1 MTIYAAG
8 AVLWR
13 EENGKLLVA
22 LIHRS
27 RHGDWSFPKGKVD
40 PGESLPETA
49 VREIAEETG
58 LKIRLGV
65 KLPTAHYQV
74 PSGEE
79 KEVHYWAA
87 RVNDKAIA
95 NSNFEPSEE
104 VAKVDWVTADN
115 ARKLLT
121 YEFDGT
127 VLETVLELHKKSL
140 LKTKP
145 IIVLRHA
152 KATLRSDW
160 HNGVVVDDG
169 NRPLLPEGD
178 AQAKLIVPLLRAF
191 GPKRIVSS
199 PWVRCFNTL
208 QPYAKKMNLPI
219 IERSQL
225 SENGNKKGPRRTR
238 NVINDILADS
248 KPTVLC
254 SHRPALPTILNE
266 LAKLANK
273 DLAKEI
279 ESAANLKPAEFVV
292 LHISIGNTTGNRGK
306 SSDRLAGKKVV
317 GVERWGLI

>member
-65 KLPTAHYQV
+65 ALPTAHYKV

-87 RVNDKAIA
+87 RVSDTALSR
-95 NSNFEPSEE
+95 SNFEPSEE
-104 VAKVDWVTADN
+104 VAKVDWVTADK

-121 YEFDGT
+121 YEFDVI
-127 VLETVLELHKKSL
+127 VLDSVIELHKKSL

-160 HNGVVVDDG
+160 HDGVVVDDG

-178 AQAKLIVPLLRAF
+178 AQAKKIVPLLRAF
-191 GPKRIVSS
+191 GPKKIVSS

-238 NVINDILADS
+238 NVITDILADA
-248 KPTVLC
+248 KPTVVC

-266 LAKLANK
+266 LSKLADK
-273 DLAKEI
+273 DLAKKI
-279 ESAANLKPAEFVV
+279 ESAANLQPAEFVV
-292 LHISIGNTTGNRGK
+292 LHIATGNPTANRGK
-306 SSDRLAGKKVV
+306 SGKRSASRKVV